1 MIARVT
7 LTNSTQH
14 IRAESESVINE
25 VFSSVV
31 NGFPLYGFP
40 VWLAVLILIGALAL
54 LVLWNLTGKGK
65 GSHAGREEV
74 RRQYRRSLAREMAK
88 QDAEAIRSGTKRRR
102 WWYKW

>member
-7 LTNSTQH
+7 LSDGTDH
-14 IRAESESVINE
+14 IRVESESTLNK
-25 VFSSVV
+25 VFDVV
-31 NGFPLYGFP
+31 VEGFPFYGH
-40 VWLAVLILIGALAL
+40 AL
-54 LVLWNLTGKGK
+54 LVISCVVVGVILLVFWNLTGKGK

-88 QDAEAIRSGTKRRR
+88 QDADAIRAGIKRRR